1 MTAPK
6 PSQKRRPP
14 ARTVSAAPD
23 RTLVWLYAGL
33 LLVTL
38 AAYFPAWHGGPLW
51 DDDAHLTRV
60 DLRSAAGLWRI
71 WFDVGATQQ
80 YYPVAHSAFWV
91 MHALWGDATLGYH
104 LVNIILHATSA
115 WMLIVILRRLNIPGA
130 ILAGIIFALHPVH
143 VESVAWMT
151 ELKNTL
157 SGALYLLAALLYLRF
172 DTERKRFHYLAALAV
187 FVLAILTK
195 SVTASLPAAL
205 LVTFWWQRGRLRL
218 REDVRPLLPFFG
230 LAIAGGLFTAFVE
243 RTQVGAEGAAF
254 QIPFLARLVIAGRA
268 FWFYLAKLAWPSD
281 LIFVYPRWAPVSTPA
296 LLVWPA
302 AALLLAAGL
311 WMLRRRTRGPLAAIL
326 FFAGT
331 LFPALGFVN
340 VYPFKYSFVA
350 DHFQYLASI
359 GIIALAAA
367 GLTLL
372 ARRWSHER
380 NALTALALV
389 FGVPLGA
396 LTFHQSAQYADAETL
411 YRATLARNPD
421 AWLAHINLGFV
432 YLRQQRFE
440 LALAETREAIRL
452 EPGLSQAQN
461 NLGSAYL
468 GLNRIDEAVAAF
480 RLARQLKPDDAQV
493 QHNLALALQR
503 SADAMQDRADVAGA
517 IGAYRESLALDPANP
532 EAHHNLGSAFAR
544 LGRWPEAIAE
554 FEATLRLN
562 PSSERA
568 ARHLAQARAQAA
580 IK

>member
-1 MTAPK
+1 MSAPK
-6 PSQKRRPP
+6 KSQKRRAAAP
-14 ARTVSAAPD
+14 AAPD
-23 RTLVWLYAGL
+23 RTLLWLYGGL

-38 AAYFPAWHGGPLW
+38 AAYFPAWHGAPLW

-60 DLRSAAGLWRI
+60 DLQSVAGLWRI

-80 YYPVAHSAFWV
+80 YYPVAHSAFWL

-104 LVNIILHATSA
+104 LVNIVLHATSA
-115 WMLIVILRRLNIPGA
+115 WMLVVILRRLNIPGA

-157 SGALYLLAALLYLRF
+157 SGAFYLLAALFYLRF
-172 DTERKRFHYLAALAV
+172 DAERKRFHYSAALVV
-187 FVLAILTK
+187 FALALLTK
-195 SVTASLPAAL
+195 SVTATLPAAL
-205 LVTFWWQRGRLRL
+205 LVVFWWQRGRLR
-218 REDVRPLLPFFG
+218 RHEDVRPLLPFFG
-230 LAIAGGLFTAFVE
+230 LAIVAGLFTAFVE

-254 QIPFLARLVIAGRA
+254 QIPFLARCVIAGRA
-268 FWFYLAKLAWPSD
+268 VWFYLAKLIWPVN
-281 LIFVYPRWAPVSTPA
+281 LIFVYPRWTPDTAPA

-302 AALLLAAGL
+302 AALLLGIVV
-311 WMLRRRTRGPLAAIL
+311 WQVRRRTRAPLAAML
-326 FFAGT
+326 FFVGT

-359 GIIALAAA
+359 GVITLAAA
-367 GLTLL
+367 GLTVL
-372 ARRWSHER
+372 ARRWASEP
-380 NALTALALV
+380 NALAGLALIL
-389 FGVPLGA
+389 GLPLGVM
-396 LTFHQSAQYADAETL
+396 TFHQSAQYADAETL
-411 YRATLARNPD
+411 YRATLAKNPD
-421 AWLAHINLGFV
+421 AWLAHINLGYV

-440 LALAETREAIRL
+440 LAVAETREAIRL
-452 EPGLSQAQN
+452 NPDLPQAQN

-468 GLNRIDEAVAAF
+468 GLNQADQAVAAF
-480 RLARQLKPDDAQV
+480 RQARQLKPDDAEV
-493 QHNLALALQR
+493 RHNLALALQR
-503 SADAMQDRADVAGA
+503 SADAMQDRADIPGA
-517 IGAYRESLALDPANP
+517 IAAYQESLQLDPANP

-544 LGRWPEAIAE
+544 LSRWPEAIAE

-568 ARHLAQARAQAA
+568 ARHLAQAKAQAG